1 MMAHPVPVAF
11 SVTLA
16 LPLRSTFRTRDVVTL
31 AGTVAIAELLLE
43 SVTSPLVTPGVT
55 TRSVC

>member
-1 MMAHPVPVAF
+1 MAHPVPVAF

-16 LPLRSTFRTRDVVTL
+16 LPLGSTFRARDVVTL
-31 AGTVAIAELLLE
+31 AGTDAIAELLLE